1 MNVMER
7 DTFGYHTRT
16 ETKRKGWQAFPC
28 LMILILCCAFSFHAF
43 SAIQKVSENALGIP
57 ISLFEGFSDLYRNEL
72 GSIRGCEG
80 NVAALEH
87 KVCSEHLRNE
97 GNAPY
102 ILYVR
107 GSSEPA
113 PIVVLFH
120 GLTDSPF
127 YLRGIAEHLQS
138 RGYTVVV
145 PLIPGHGKKF
155 ADADME
161 DPNLKQRWYE
171 HVDDVMALVN
181 PYSTQRF
188 IGGFSTGG
196 TLATRYT
203 LLHSEE
209 VDGLLLFSG
218 ALALSNSAENL
229 ARIWGMKS
237 LAKLFDGDFETGG
250 PYPYRYPDVAGY
262 AGLTL
267 ADVIF
272 EIRDMLD
279 EGNYTKPIFVAHSMA
294 DIITPFRGVEDLT
307 QRVNGN
313 HQVFTIDKSYDTC
326 HQDLVMSS
334 FMMIDFKVDK
344 RQLRLDERC
353 AIPKPNP
360 LFGSMTLML
369 DYYMK
374 GLQKKERE

>member
-1 MNVMER
+1 MER
-7 DTFGYHTRT
+7 ETFWYQNIVNRRH
-16 ETKRKGWQAFPC
+16 KLSQALANLLF
-28 LMILILCCAFSFHAF
+28 IAVVCAFSFPAF
-43 SAIQKVSENALGIP
+43 SAVQKSPENTLGIP
-57 ISLFEGFSDLYRNEL
+57 ISLFEGFTTLYRKEL
-72 GSIRGCEG
+72 GSTKHCEG

-87 KVCSEHLRNE
+87 KVCSEFLRNE

-102 ILYVR
+102 ILYAR
-107 GSSEPA
+107 GSSAPA

-138 RGYTVVV
+138 TGYTVVV
-145 PLIPGHGKKF
+145 PLTPGHGKKV

-161 DPNLKQRWYE
+161 DPKLKQRWYQ
-171 HVDDVMALVN
+171 HVDDVMNLVK
-181 PYSTQRF
+181 PYSKQRF

-203 LLHSEE
+203 LLNIED

-218 ALALSNSAENL
+218 ALSLSNSAENL

-237 LAKLFDGDFETGG
+237 LAKLFDGDFETEG
-250 PYPYRYPDVAGY
+250 PYPFRYPDVAGY

-279 EGNYTKPIFVAHSMA
+279 EKTYSKPIFVAHSMA
-294 DIITPFRGVEDLT
+294 DIITPFHGVKELT
-307 QRVNGN
+307 EQVGGN
-313 HQVFTIDKSYDTC
+313 HQVFTIDQSYDTC
-326 HQDLVMSS
+326 HQDLVLSS

-344 RQLRLDERC
+344 SQLRLDERC

-360 LFGSMTLML
+360 LFKSMTLML

-374 GLQKKERE
+374 GLAESERG

>member
-1 MNVMER
+1 MDVMER
-7 DTFGYHTRT
+7 GNVRHQVTASRAGQVWQIVASLTVFIFVSSWSAPVLSAT
-16 ETKRKGWQAFPC
+16 EKTA
-28 LMILILCCAFSFHAF
+28 
-43 SAIQKVSENALGIP
+43 ENVLGIP
-57 ISLFEGFSDLYRNEL
+57 ISLFEGFSSIYRTEL
-72 GSIRGCEG
+72 GSIKDCEG

-102 ILYVR
+102 ILYSR
-107 GSSEPA
+107 GSSKPA

-127 YLRGIAEHLQS
+127 YMRGIAEHLQS
-138 RGYTVVV
+138 TGYTVVV
-145 PLIPGHGKKF
+145 PLTPGHGKKN

-161 DPNLKQRWYE
+161 DPKLKQRWYE
-171 HVDDVMALVN
+171 HVDDVMNLVK
-181 PYSTQRF
+181 PYSNQRF
-188 IGGFSTGG
+188 IGGFSTGA

-203 LLHSEE
+203 LLHSQE

-218 ALALSNSAENL
+218 ALALSSSAENL
-229 ARIWGMKS
+229 ARIWGMKT

-272 EIRDMLD
+272 EIREMLD
-279 EGNYTKPIFVAHSMA
+279 ENTYSKPIFVAHSMA
-294 DIITPFRGVEDLT
+294 DIITPFHGVEDLT
-307 QRVNGN
+307 QRVEGI

-334 FMMIDFKVDK
+334 FMLIDFKVDK
-344 RQLRLDERC
+344 SQLRLDERC

-360 LFGSMTLML
+360 LFRSMTLML
-369 DYYMK
+369 DYYMGNVMK
-374 GLQKKERE
+374 GD